1 MKRLIHGLAVGMAAT
16 LALAGAVAGDD
27 RARALIPFDLEAG
40 EVAEGVAVDLEGN
53 VFTGISSQGRFLKLA
68 RGSDEAESF
77 FELEGLQEGDFGL
90 TGMALNGDRDQYMHG
105 LYAAVVSS
113 NPALNGVHWLDPFGR
128 SPGNE
133 WWHIEGTEQMAMANA
148 IAFDESAD
156 HMYVSDSATGQIW
169 RLELFGWVGYAEPE
183 VWIADPLL
191 EGTGALPY
199 PFPIGANGIDVDL
212 VGNTVYVA
220 NTERSTIVGIPIT
233 HEGAAGEPFV
243 HAELPGVA
251 ADGIAFD
258 RAGNLYI
265 ADPPAHT
272 LWKLTPNGELVAVAD
287 VDDGLSGPSSVALYE
302 DEDRLVAYVSNQAIG
317 DPETI
322 KHGPSII
329 AIELE

>member
-27 RARALIPFDLEAG
+27 HARVVIPFDLEAG

-77 FELEGLQEGDFGL
+77 FVLDGLQEGDFGL

-105 LYAAVVSS
+105 LYTAVVSS
-113 NPALNGVHWLDPFGR
+113 DPALNGVHVLDPYGR
-128 SPGNE
+128 SDPGNE

-148 IAFDESAD
+148 IAFDESAE

-169 RLELFGWVGYAEPE
+169 RLKLFGFVGYAEPE
-183 VWIADPLL
+183 VWIDDPLL
-191 EGTGALPY
+191 EGTGALPF
-199 PFPIGANGIDVDL
+199 PFPVGANGVAVRDGTVFVAVTEQGTV
-212 VGNTVYVA
+212 VGV
-220 NTERSTIVGIPIT
+220 PILGG
-233 HEGAAGEPFV
+233 GAAGEPFV
-243 HAELPGVA
+243 YAELPGTSP
-251 ADGIAFD
+251 DGIAFD
-258 RAGNLYI
+258 EAGYLYV
-265 ADPPAHT
+265 ADPSNHT
-272 LWKLTPNGELVAVAD
+272 LWKVDPEGEISAVAD

-302 DEDRLVAYVSNQAIG
+302 GEEGLVAYVSNQAIG
-317 DPETI
+317 PEGTV

-329 AIELE
+329 AIDLN